1 MKMHNTVFCIMG
13 TSFSQQSRT
22 LQPFQHFCWSFL
34 AREVTFKSGS
44 SRVSAQPLKPNDS
57 CVQLTFG
64 FLGDYLGRKK
74 VYLVTLII
82 MICGTI
88 GQCFAASTVKGIG

>member
-1 MKMHNTVFCIMG
+1 M
-13 TSFSQQSRT
+13 
-22 LQPFQHFCWSFL
+22 
-34 AREVTFKSGS
+34 
-44 SRVSAQPLKPNDS
+44 VSAQPLKPNDS

-74 VYLVTLII
+74 IYLVTLII
-82 MICGTI
+82 MIYGTI

>member
-1 MKMHNTVFCIMG
+1 MPVSVLQWI
-13 TSFSQQSRT
+13 RT
-22 LQPFQHFCWSFL
+22 LQAFQLFCWSSI
-34 AREVTFKSGS
+34 ARDVTFKSGS
-44 SRVSAQPLKPNDS
+44 SRVSAQPLKSNDS